1 MLEEFKQKYN
11 KEIETVGKI
20 PESITVDEY
29 FNSLKKPDTL
39 PISSDRLTRYR
50 RFRVSEKLLKRTY

>member
-20 PESITVDEY
+20 PEFISVDEY
-29 FNSLKKPDTL
+29 FDSLKKPENL
-39 PISSDRLTRYR
+39 PVVSDKLTRYR
-50 RFRVSEKLLKRTY
+50 RFRVSEKVLKRTY